1 MANETRPSRSVKDD
15 ESNNSKVRQSS
26 GKESTT
32 SAGSAATSGLRRSV
46 RETSSSKRTKV
57 PSPSPPIIRKSE
69 RLEEKRTPIQ
79 RKSER
84 IEKRE
89 TLSSLRRSVK
99 GKKITKSSSS
109 GSKKSGK
116 SSSSSVAKPKK
127 EKKEKSVKELTMETK
142 ELGKSVEE
150 DESVAE
156 PVKKK
161 RMDARDYRALFKKQP
176 KRVNAAGKM
185 SFLFCPCSFMGSK

>member
-57 PSPSPPIIRKSE
+57 LSPSPPVIRKSE

-89 TLSSLRRSVK
+89 TLSSFRKSIK
-99 GKKITKSSSS
+99 SKKIIKSSSS

-116 SSSSSVAKPKK
+116 SSSSSGAKPKK

-156 PVKKK
+156 PPKKK
-161 RMDARDYRALFKKQP
+161 RMDARAYRALFKKQP

-185 SFLFCPCSFMGSK
+185 SFLFCPCSFMGIK